1 MCLHWLQAVTQ
12 KLVKKR
18 TMKKIYFIPLLF
30 FVFMFQSCFEVIEEV
45 KMKDDGS
52 GHFNFVIN
60 FSQSK
65 SKINSVLKMQ
75 KINGHNIPSK
85 EEIKNEA
92 SKLEALAQNSTGIS
106 NVKTNIDLTNYIFT
120 IDLDF
125 QKISNLNAVF
135 LKLKNNKKID
145 PSIATDY
152 FTFNDKKFVRSQK
165 VPIKSLYDKLEKGDK
180 EVFQTAKYTSVYKF
194 DSTIKSF
201 SNKNATASKSNKAI
215 MLNGSVI
222 NVINGNEK
230 IENTITLN

>member
-1 MCLHWLQAVTQ
+1 
-12 KLVKKR
+12 
-18 TMKKIYFIPLLF
+18 MKKVYFIPLLC
-30 FVFMFQSCFEVIEEV
+30 FVFLFQSCFEVIEEV

-65 SKINSVLKMQ
+65 TKINSVLKMQ
-75 KINGHNIPSK
+75 KINGYTIPSK

-92 SKLEALAQNSTGIS
+92 AKLEALAQNTAGIS
-106 NVKTNIDLTNYIFT
+106 NVKTNIDLTNYIFA

-135 LKLKNNKKID
+135 LKLKNSKKIN
-145 PSIATDY
+145 PTIATDY

-165 VPIKSLYDKLEKGDK
+165 VPIKTLYDKMEKADK

-201 SNKNATASKSNKAI
+201 SNKNAVTSKSNKAI
-215 MLNGSVI
+215 KLNGSVI

>member
-1 MCLHWLQAVTQ
+1 
-12 KLVKKR
+12 
-18 TMKKIYFIPLLF
+18 MKKVYFIPLLC
-30 FVFMFQSCFEVIEEV
+30 FVFLFQSCFEVIEEV

-65 SKINSVLKMQ
+65 TKINSILKMQ
-75 KINGHNIPSK
+75 KVNGYIIPSK
-85 EEIKNEA
+85 EEIIKEA
-92 SKLEALAQNSTGIS
+92 SKIEELAQNTTGIS

-125 QKISNLNAVF
+125 QKISNLNSVF
-135 LKLKNNKKID
+135 LKLKNSKKIN
-145 PSIATDY
+145 SAIATDY

-165 VPIKSLYDKLEKGDK
+165 VPIKALYDKLEKADK
-180 EVFQTAKYTSVYKF
+180 EVFQTAKYTAVYKF

-201 SNKNATASKSNKAI
+201 SNKNAVTSKSNKAI
-215 MLNGSVI
+215 KLNGSVI
-222 NVINGNEK
+222 NVINGSEK

>member
-1 MCLHWLQAVTQ
+1 
-12 KLVKKR
+12 
-18 TMKKIYFIPLLF
+18 MKKVYFIPLLC
-30 FVFMFQSCFEVIEEV
+30 FVFLFQSCFEVIEEV
-45 KMKDDGS
+45 KIKDDGS

-65 SKINSVLKMQ
+65 TKINSVLKMQ
-75 KINGHNIPSK
+75 KINGYTIPSK

-92 SKLEALAQNSTGIS
+92 TKLELLAQNTAGIS
-106 NVKTNIDLTNYIFT
+106 NVKTNIDLTNYIFA

-125 QKISNLNAVF
+125 KKINNLNAVF
-135 LKLKNNKKID
+135 LKLKNSKKIS
-145 PSIATDY
+145 PTIATDY
-152 FTFNDKKFVRSQK
+152 FTFNDKKFIRSQK
-165 VPIKSLYDKLEKGDK
+165 IPIKALYDKLEKADK

-201 SNKNATASKSNKAI
+201 SNKNAVTSKSNKAI
-215 MLNGSVI
+215 KLNGSVI